1 MSSYEIRRAT
11 PGDAQGLADAHRDSI
26 QSLGPASYPPQSVED
41 WQEAIGS
48 DLYLNA
54 MNAGE
59 VFFIAVRNGLVL
71 GFSSDYA
78 CEGTI
83 HGTSVYVRG
92 SAARQGIGS
101 ALLREAEAHAATSG
115 ATAIEI
121 DASLVGLDFYR
132 INGYIETGRGETCLR
147 TGRAIAC
154 VFMRKRVAPLGAS

>member
-1 MSSYEIRRAT
+1 M
-11 PGDAQGLADAHRDSI
+11 
-26 QSLGPASYPPQSVED
+26 
-41 WQEAIGS
+41 
-48 DLYLNA
+48 
-54 MNAGE
+54 
-59 VFFIAVRNGLVL
+59 
-71 GFSSDYA
+71 
-78 CEGTI
+78 
-83 HGTSVYVRG
+83 RG

-101 ALLREAEAHAATSG
+101 ALLREAEAHAAASG